1 MWYSHLTPGHISRE
15 NHNYT
20 HPNAHSSNIYNSQDM
35 GTTQMS
41 TDRWIEKKMW
51 YIYIPLRHR
60 KEWNNAI
67 YSNMDGPRDDHTKW
81 SHTKTNII
89 WYHLHVDLKCD
100 TVNLPT
106 EQNRLTD
113 IENRLVVAKEEGRWG
128 TERLGIWDYQ
138 TRTIINTMD
147 KQQGP
152 TIYHKEL

>member
-1 MWYSHLTPGHISRE
+1 
-15 NHNYT
+15 
-20 HPNAHSSNIYNSQDM
+20 
-35 GTTQMS
+35 
-41 TDRWIEKKMW
+41 
-51 YIYIPLRHR
+51 
-60 KEWNNAI
+60 
-67 YSNMDGPRDDHTKW
+67 MDGPSDDHTKW

-89 WYHLHVDLKCD
+89 CYHLHVDLKCD

-138 TRTIINTMD
+138 MQTIINTMD